1 MMMDGFDDAKKKK
14 KLLLQPCSCPSL
26 VLFALVG
33 LLLICL
39 VLVLSLYYSKIG
51 NQVMKIEKL
60 VTQFCTE
67 KIRIF
72 FFQHDTVEVL
82 NRVF

>member
-14 KLLLQPCSCPSL
+14 KLTAPTPAAVR

-39 VLVLSLYYSKIG
+39 VLVLSLYSKIG

>member
-14 KLLLQPCSCPSL
+14 LTAPTPAAVR

-39 VLVLSLYYSKIG
+39 VLVLSLYCSKIG

>member
-1 MMMDGFDDAKKKK
+1 MMDGFDDAKKKK
-14 KLLLQPCSCPSL
+14 KKLTAPTPAAVR

>member
-14 KLLLQPCSCPSL
+14 KKLTAPTPAAVR